1 MLGPEIAFA
10 GIAGFAS
17 MVLIFFV
24 VSLIALIW
32 AIIDIANADEDTG
45 YKIIWLLICLF
56 LGIIGVLLYY
66 FVGRN
71 K

>member
-1 MLGPEIAFA
+1 LLGRGLAFA
-10 GIAGFAS
+10 GFAGFA
-17 MVLIFFV
+17 LFAIIFAV